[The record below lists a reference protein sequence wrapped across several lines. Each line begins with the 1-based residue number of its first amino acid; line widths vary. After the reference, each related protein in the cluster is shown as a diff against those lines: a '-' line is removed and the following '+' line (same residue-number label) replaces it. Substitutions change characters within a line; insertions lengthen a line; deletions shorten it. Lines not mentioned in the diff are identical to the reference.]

1 MIKGFVFDLDGV
13 ITDTAEYHY
22 LAWQQ
27 LGEKIGVSIDRVFN
41 EQLKGISRMD
51 SLDRI
56 LVYGNKSDV
65 YSKEEK
71 LELANEKNEE
81 YKKLITKIS
90 SSDLLPGIKEFM
102 AELKRAD
109 MKLALASA
117 SKNGPTILNLLGI
130 ADEFDTIVD
139 PAALAKGKPDPEIFI
154 KGAKQ
159 LNLSPE
165 ECIGVEDAEAGI
177 ESINAAGMF
186 SVGVGTHESMKFA
199 DMFVSETG
207 QLNVASILAAAQ
219 KKSKGGE
226 KENGEKMVE

>member
-13 ITDTAEYHY
+13 LTDTAEYHY
-22 LAWQQ
+22 LAWQE
-27 LGEKIGVSIDRVFN
+27 LGKKIGISIDRVFN

-51 SLDRI
+51 SLERI
-56 LVYGNKSDV
+56 LAYGNKSDV
-65 YSKEEK
+65 YSEEEK
-71 LELANEKNEE
+71 LKLAEEKNED

-90 SSDLLPGIKEFM
+90 SANLLPGIKEFM

-117 SKNGPTILNLLGI
+117 SKNGPDILNLLGI
-130 ADEFDTIVD
+130 ADMFDTIVD
-139 PAALAKGKPDPEIFI
+139 PATLVNGKPDPEIFI

-177 ESINAAGMF
+177 QSINAAGMF
-186 SVGVGTHESMKFA
+186 SVGVGTQASMKFA
-199 DMFVSETG
+199 DMFVSETA

-219 KKSKGGE
+219 KKK
-226 KENGEKMVE
+226 

>member
-13 ITDTAEYHY
+13 LTDTAEYHY
-22 LAWQQ
+22 LAWQE
-27 LGEKIGVSIDRVFN
+27 LGKKIGISIDRVFN

-51 SLDRI
+51 SLERI
-56 LVYGNKSDV
+56 LAYGCKSDV
-65 YSKEEK
+65 YSEEEK
-71 LELANEKNEE
+71 LKLAEEKNED

-90 SSDLLPGIKEFM
+90 SANLLPGIKEFM

-117 SKNGPTILNLLGI
+117 SKNGPDILNLLGI
-130 ADEFDTIVD
+130 ADMFDTIVD
-139 PAALAKGKPDPEIFI
+139 PAALVNGKPDPEIFI

-177 ESINAAGMF
+177 QSINAAGMF
-186 SVGVGTHESMKFA
+186 SVGVGTQESMKFA
-199 DMFVSETG
+199 DMFVSETAH
-207 QLNVASILAAAQ
+207 LNVASILAAAQ
-219 KKSKGGE
+219 KKK
-226 KENGEKMVE
+226 

>member
-13 ITDTAEYHY
+13 LTDTAEYHY
-22 LAWQQ
+22 LAWQE
-27 LGEKIGVSIDRVFN
+27 LGKKIGISIDRVFN

-51 SLDRI
+51 SLERI
-56 LVYGNKSDV
+56 LAYGCKSDV
-65 YSKEEK
+65 YSEEEK
-71 LELANEKNEE
+71 LKLAEEKNED

-90 SSDLLPGIKEFM
+90 SANLLPGIKEFM

-117 SKNGPTILNLLGI
+117 SKNGPDILNLLGI
-130 ADEFDTIVD
+130 ADMFDTIVD
-139 PAALAKGKPDPEIFI
+139 PAALVNGKPDPEIFI

-177 ESINAAGMF
+177 QSINAAGMF
-186 SVGVGTHESMKFA
+186 SVGVGTQESMKFA
-199 DMFVSETG
+199 DMFVSETA

-219 KKSKGGE
+219 KKK
-226 KENGEKMVE
+226 

>member
-13 ITDTAEYHY
+13 LTDTAEYHY
-22 LAWQQ
+22 LAWQE
-27 LGEKIGVSIDRVFN
+27 LGKKIGISIDRVFN

-51 SLDRI
+51 SLERI
-56 LVYGNKSDV
+56 LAYGCKSDV
-65 YSKEEK
+65 YSEEEK
-71 LELANEKNEE
+71 LKLAEEKNED

-90 SSDLLPGIKEFM
+90 SANLLPGIKEFM

-117 SKNGPTILNLLGI
+117 SKNGPDILNLLGI
-130 ADEFDTIVD
+130 ADMFDTIVD
-139 PAALAKGKPDPEIFI
+139 PAELVNGKPDPEIFI

-177 ESINAAGMF
+177 QSINAAGMF
-186 SVGVGTHESMKFA
+186 SVGVGTQESMKFA
-199 DMFVSETG
+199 DMFVSETA

-219 KKSKGGE
+219 KKK
-226 KENGEKMVE
+226 

>member
-13 ITDTAEYHY
+13 LTDTAEYHY
-22 LAWQQ
+22 LAWQE
-27 LGEKIGVSIDRVFN
+27 LGKKIGISIDRVFN

-51 SLDRI
+51 SLERI
-56 LVYGNKSDV
+56 LAYGHKSDV
-65 YSKEEK
+65 YSEEEK
-71 LELANEKNEE
+71 LKLAEEKNED

-90 SSDLLPGIKEFM
+90 SANLLPGIKEFM

-117 SKNGPTILNLLGI
+117 SKNGPDILNLLGI
-130 ADEFDTIVD
+130 ADIFDTIVD
-139 PAALAKGKPDPEIFI
+139 PAALVNGKPDPEIFI

-177 ESINAAGMF
+177 QSINAAGMF
-186 SVGVGTHESMKFA
+186 SVGVGTKESMKFA
-199 DMFVSETG
+199 DMFVLETA

-219 KKSKGGE
+219 KKK
-226 KENGEKMVE
+226 